1 MSSSRPLHSKRS
13 FGKHHTMHSSL
24 DSPAYDASEEDND
37 PLTDDS
43 VSAPIA
49 RQHPSAPP
57 PSTSAGKSGKPSGG
71 AVNRHTHSHL
81 AHSHVVQSDSD
92 GVDSPT
98 YDGDVESTTTR
109 AATATPDQL
118 YRPPL
123 PASGLYQTTT
133 SSTSTMSIP
142 TKSPSGAM
150 FGINTEQTTPSR
162 EVEVE
167 PPSSLSPSPVY
178 TPLSPPSPTFSSTSA
193 THPTEPRVAAISA
206 SSFNPAALTPED
218 IQAFVRKAIEDG
230 PDGEVELLE
239 STGNIVIKAGDDAV
253 HEVKSKTTRK
263 RGYRI
268 NPPPKDRPV
277 RIYADGVYDL
287 FHFGHALQL
296 RQAKLAFP
304 DVHLLVGVSSDE
316 QVSQHKA
323 RTVMN
328 HAERLEAVRHCRW
341 VDEVV
346 EDAPWVVDAAFIEK
360 HQIDYIAH
368 DEEAYQSAGYGDVY
382 QFAKD
387 SGKFLPTR
395 RTPGVSTSELIE
407 RLVYGYRNRVFDPKL
422 SKMGRDDLK
431 AEGSDYD
438 DVSRINSRIGSRAG
452 SRRGSIGAHSGHSGL
467 MPGGLSEF
475 PPKEDSPKE
484 EKNEDSLAA

>member
-1 MSSSRPLHSKRS
+1 MSSRPLHSKRS
-13 FGKHHTMHSSL
+13 FGKHHHMHSSL

-49 RQHPSAPP
+49 RHSPSSGTPP
-57 PSTSAGKSGKPSGG
+57 VGVKSSSKTSSG

-81 AHSHVVQSDSD
+81 SHSAIVLSDSD

-98 YDGDVESTTTR
+98 YDGDIESSTTTR
-109 AATATPDQL
+109 AAITPEHTT
-118 YRPPL
+118 PL
-123 PASGLYQTTT
+123 HKPTPLSEMTTT
-133 SSTSTMSIP
+133 STASSIP
-142 TKSPSGAM
+142 TISKIDTMDNVLESDAVASP
-150 FGINTEQTTPSR
+150 TTPSPR
-162 EVEVE
+162 
-167 PPSSLSPSPVY
+167 
-178 TPLSPPSPTFSSTSA
+178 SPPSPTFSSASVS
-193 THPTEPRVAAISA
+193 HPYEPPVPAIAA

-230 PDGEVELLE
+230 PDGIVELLE
-239 STGNIVIKAGDDAV
+239 STGKIVVKGPDEAGAGEAIQ
-253 HEVKSKTTRK
+253 EVMSKSTRK

-304 DVHLLVGVSSDE
+304 DVHLLVGVNSDE
-316 QVSQHKA
+316 QVHQHKA

-346 EDAPWVVDAAFIEK
+346 EDAPWVITAEFLEK
-360 HQIDYIAH
+360 HQIDYVAH
-368 DEEAYQSAGYGDVY
+368 DEEAYPGAGTDDVY
-382 QFAKD
+382 KFVKD
-387 SGKFLPTR
+387 QGKFLPTR

-407 RLVYGYRNRVFDPKL
+407 RMVRGYRNRMFDPKL
-422 SKMGRDDLK
+422 VKMGREDLK
-431 AEGSDYD
+431 AEGSEYD
-438 DVSRINSRIGSRAG
+438 GLSRFGSRVQ
-452 SRRGSIGAHSGHSGL
+452 SRRTSFGSASGHPMTHSGL
-467 MPGGLSEF
+467 MPGGLPGMDGKDAPAEK
-475 PPKEDSPKE
+475 PKDKPIE
-484 EKNEDSLAA
+484 ESAPA